1 MASTIRRPAR
11 NTRMLARKVGPL
23 VWSLFP
29 MAVSSP
35 HARRMAPRFCMDL
48 PPSGS
53 LSLSVAS
60 ERVLIARRPSERGAD
75 HNEHRHRHAIRTV
88 RKAVKLRVGQSL
100 HECGGVEEGR
110 SGATSATA
118 RSDTAFCPRSFRT
131 ASSAME
137 ATVRSGLTGEPGG
150 GPGAGGLD
158 PDAVYAQPLRRGDL
172 PLQVVG
178 PRTRSRRGWTRG
190 RPSLSGI
197 PRTRA
202 CRSRVRPR
210 SGYGRSM
217 VQDGSARSLPS
228 GSRSRRW

>member
-1 MASTIRRPAR
+1 
-11 NTRMLARKVGPL
+11 MLARKVGPL

-100 HECGGVEEGR
+100 HECGGWRRGDRELRQQRPETTQLSAHAASERKLGDGGYSAVR
-110 SGATSATA
+110 PDRGA
-118 RSDTAFCPRSFRT
+118 RRR
-131 ASSAME
+131 
-137 ATVRSGLTGEPGG
+137 
-150 GPGAGGLD
+150 PGAGGLD
-158 PDAVYAQPLRRGDL
+158 PGVKEQQVQRYEATDYASASL
-172 PLQVVG
+172 
-178 PRTRSRRGWTRG
+178 TRIREV
-190 RPSLSGI
+190 
-197 PRTRA
+197 A
-202 CRSRVRPR
+202 
-210 SGYGRSM
+210 
-217 VQDGSARSLPS
+217 SALGAPGAKHTDS
-228 GSRSRRW
+228 

>member
-1 MASTIRRPAR
+1 
-11 NTRMLARKVGPL
+11 MLARKVRPL

-75 HNEHRHRHAIRTV
+75 HNEHRHRHGIRTV

-100 HECGGVEEGR
+100 HECGGWRRGDRELRQQRPETTQLSAHAASERKLGDGGYSAVGPDR
-110 SGATSATA
+110 GA
-118 RSDTAFCPRSFRT
+118 RRR
-131 ASSAME
+131 
-137 ATVRSGLTGEPGG
+137 
-150 GPGAGGLD
+150 PGAGGID

-172 PLQVVG
+172 PLQVVAHAPG
-178 PRTRSRRGWTRG
+178 VGGAGAEGGHRFQVYLGLG
-190 RPSLSGI
+190 L
-197 PRTRA
+197 A
-202 CRSRVRPR
+202 KAELAF
-210 SGYGRSM
+210 Y
-217 VQDGSARSLPS
+217 QDVVEVWCKMEALDLCPH